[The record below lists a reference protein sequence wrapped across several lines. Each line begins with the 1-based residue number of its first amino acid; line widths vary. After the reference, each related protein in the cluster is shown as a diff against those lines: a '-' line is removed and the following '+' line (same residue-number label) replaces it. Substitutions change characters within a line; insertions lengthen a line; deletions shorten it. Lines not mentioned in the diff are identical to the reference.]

1 MRIFP
6 VITAIF
12 VTGILYFLI
21 FERGQLFEFAQ
32 IKLNSNPEQAETSVD
47 PVIKTLK
54 EPVEEGNKGFTV
66 VVKKSIATQ
75 LDSVIVLR
83 GRSEAARQV
92 IVKSETT
99 GLITSKPISKGT
111 KIKSRQLL
119 CEIDPGIR
127 ESSFRDSLSKLR
139 EASARTPEANSRV
152 NEAKARIVEA
162 EINYLAAKKLKRGG
176 YASDSR
182 LASTQALL
190 QMALANFETAK
201 AGVETAKARIASA
214 TANITSAQKE
224 LDRLKILAPFEGYL
238 ESDTAEIGSLMQPGS
253 ICATIVD
260 LSSIKLVGFVPENAV
275 SKIKLGAQASGRT
288 VSGLIS
294 KGRVS
299 FISKSADQST
309 RTFRLEVEIDNTDG
323 GLSDGQTVEIKVGSD
338 GKKAHLI
345 PSSALTL
352 NANGYLGV
360 MLFSK
365 QKAKFVPIELIRDT
379 ASGVWV
385 SGLDEQADIIV
396 VGQEYLTDEVKV
408 FASYLEE

>member
-119 CEIDPGIR
+119 CELVHVRQRLI
-127 ESSFRDSLSKLR
+127 
-139 EASARTPEANSRV
+139 
-152 NEAKARIVEA
+152 A
-162 EINYLAAKKLKRGG
+162 E
-176 YASDSR
+176 
-182 LASTQALL
+182 
-190 QMALANFETAK
+190 
-201 AGVETAKARIASA
+201 
-214 TANITSAQKE
+214 
-224 LDRLKILAPFEGYL
+224 
-238 ESDTAEIGSLMQPGS
+238 
-253 ICATIVD
+253 
-260 LSSIKLVGFVPENAV
+260 
-275 SKIKLGAQASGRT
+275 
-288 VSGLIS
+288 
-294 KGRVS
+294 
-299 FISKSADQST
+299 
-309 RTFRLEVEIDNTDG
+309 
-323 GLSDGQTVEIKVGSD
+323 
-338 GKKAHLI
+338 
-345 PSSALTL
+345 
-352 NANGYLGV
+352 
-360 MLFSK
+360 
-365 QKAKFVPIELIRDT
+365 
-379 ASGVWV
+379 
-385 SGLDEQADIIV
+385 
-396 VGQEYLTDEVKV
+396 
-408 FASYLEE
+408 